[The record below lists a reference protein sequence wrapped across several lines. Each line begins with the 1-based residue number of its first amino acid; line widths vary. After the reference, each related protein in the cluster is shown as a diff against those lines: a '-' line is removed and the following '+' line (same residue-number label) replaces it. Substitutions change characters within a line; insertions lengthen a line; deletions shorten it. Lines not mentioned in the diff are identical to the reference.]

1 MNLLVFFSDLT
12 SLPSIITYI
21 FQDRNMVLPSKKE
34 KEKKRKESYLSTFI
48 FANIISNQI
57 TNALSCNYLEIPCPL
72 SSSLLLSYKP
82 KAKKHRCLFIYVN
95 NISLYVLV
103 AIKQPTP
110 TNHHKSPSLLTK
122 IHIQFFFLLI
132 IHVFCTYHEKHLSL
146 QDLPADKK
154 TL

>member
-95 NISLYVLV
+95 NISFYVLV

-122 IHIQFFFLLI
+122 IHIQFFFFFANNTCVLYISRETSLI
-132 IHVFCTYHEKHLSL
+132 ARFTSR
-146 QDLPADKK
+146 
-154 TL
+154 